1 MTPNKELIFIEK
13 ETTPKYKLWLSKILS
28 LFHIKF

>member
-13 ETTPKYKLWLSKILS
+13 ETPPKYKLWLSKILA